1 MQREADVC
9 RANTSVPTPS
19 DAPPLPPSL
28 PPESSPNWDPPPVS
42 PCAGEEHSGEN
53 SIAMLVARPVRPS
66 QLHRTAFSGGGR
78 RTRSVG
84 SCAGQ
89 QECVK
94 DTFFKKKK
102 EECAAS
108 AQCGPAQIVLKKT
121 FMAAGEACGEASTAM
136 SHGTPFAK
144 KKKNMGG
151 KLLERTL
158 LLGGPSRG
166 LFVVD
171 GMARQGKDWIDV
183 TFVTGGRM
191 IFLLSRRVRR
201 GRRVRLQVQQRR
213 ESGRKMHTMAV
224 L

>member
-9 RANTSVPTPS
+9 RSNTSVPTPS

-94 DTFFKKKK
+94 DTFLKKKRNALLLCSVDRRRLFLKIHLWLVRRLVKPQQRCHTVPRLQKKKK
-102 EECAAS
+102 
-108 AQCGPAQIVLKKT
+108 K
-121 FMAAGEACGEASTAM
+121 
-136 SHGTPFAK
+136 HGR
-144 KKKNMGG
+144 
-151 KLLERTL
+151 E
-158 LLGGPSRG
+158 
-166 LFVVD
+166 
-171 GMARQGKDWIDV
+171 
-183 TFVTGGRM
+183 VTGADVAVGGAAARA
-191 IFLLSRRVRR
+191 FCRRWDGTTRE
-201 GRRVRLQVQQRR
+201 RLD
-213 ESGRKMHTMAV
+213 
-224 L
+224 